1 MARITVG
8 GDPENYMDPPQITVD
23 DKDKAGAG
31 SPFAMIFELLG
42 IHRNVARSP
51 KTKAAKGVKTEG
63 VLAPTTE
70 PASDF
75 LDATGSALASQDLA
89 NYRPLTIID
98 LPPSNVKR

>member
-1 MARITVG
+1 MGRITVG
-8 GDPENYMDPPQITVD
+8 GDPENYMDPPQLTID
-23 DKDKAGAG
+23 DKDKAAAG

-51 KTKAAKGVKTEG
+51 KEKKPGVKTEG
-63 VLAPTTE
+63 VLAPTVA
-70 PASDF
+70 PANDF